1 MGRPMRRTTASR
13 RRNHRNGRFGVAGA
27 ASSGGRLLVGS
38 LAGGWG
44 AAVAVVSAYL
54 GVLTLS
60 AWRGHGSRRHASRAP
75 VRPRRYAVLI
85 PAHDEERLIGSC
97 LDSLAAVRYPSDLV
111 QVHVVADN
119 CTDATAAIARGRGA
133 HVHERIAPDDPGKG
147 PALVW
152 AWRRLVARGDDCDAV
167 VILDAD
173 TTVNQDFFAAVDA
186 ELAAGAEAVQSYY
199 AVRDAE
205 QSSVTAFR
213 AAALAA
219 RHYLRPLGRVTL
231 GGSAGLHGNGMV
243 FAAPVLSKYE
253 WTSHLTEDI
262 ELQLE
267 LLLDGTRVAFAPNA
281 VVSAEMPTT
290 LAASQTQ
297 HARWERGRVE
307 MARRYVPALARRAVA
322 ASEVNRVACVD
333 AAFDLALPPFS
344 VVVAATAA
352 WSSVALVG
360 ATRRRHLGL
369 SGAVA
374 LAAVAVQAGYVLSA
388 LRMVEASPAVYRSLL
403 GAPRLVAWKIRLWV
417 GQLGRRAGVT
427 WVRTARNPDRDGAA
441 PVAGVR

>member
-1 MGRPMRRTTASR
+1 VWGAS
-13 RRNHRNGRFGVAGA
+13 
-27 ASSGGRLLVGS
+27 
-38 LAGGWG
+38 G
-44 AAVAVVSAYL
+44 AAVAATSTYL
-54 GVLTLS
+54 AVLTVS
-60 AWRGHGSRRHASRAP
+60 AWRGRAARRRGGRAP
-75 VRPRRYAVLI
+75 VRPRHYAVLI

-97 LDSLAAVRYPSDLV
+97 LDSLAAVRYPSELV
-111 QVHVVADN
+111 HVHVVADN
-119 CTDATAAIARGRGA
+119 CSDATVAIARGRGA
-133 HVHERIAPDDPGKG
+133 EVHERIAPDDPGKG

-152 AWRRLVARGDDCDAV
+152 AWRRLVARGDTYDAV

-173 TTVNQDFFAAVDA
+173 TTVNTEFFAAMDA
-186 ELAAGAEAVQSYY
+186 EFDAGAEAVQSYY
-199 AVRDAE
+199 SVRDAE
-205 QSSVTAFR
+205 QSPVTAFR

-243 FAAPVLSKYE
+243 FAAPVLNKYE

-267 LLLDGTRVAFAPNA
+267 LLLEGTKVAFAPDA

-307 MARRYVPALARRAVA
+307 MARRYVPALARRAGS
-322 ASEVNRVACVD
+322 ASGVDRVACAD

-344 VVVAATAA
+344 VVVAVTAA
-352 WSSVALVG
+352 WSGLALVG
-360 ATRRRHLGL
+360 AARRRQLGL
-369 SGAVA
+369 SGVVA
-374 LAAVAVQAGYVLSA
+374 LTAGVTQTVYVLSA

-403 GAPRLVAWKIRLWV
+403 GAPRIVAWKVRLWA
-417 GQLGRRAGVT
+417 GQLGRRTGVT
-427 WVRTARNPDRDGAA
+427 WVRTARNADRDAA
-441 PVAGVR
+441 ATPVAEVR

>member
-1 MGRPMRRTTASR
+1 L
-13 RRNHRNGRFGVAGA
+13 GVVAPSA
-27 ASSGGRLLVGS
+27 PGGRVAFGLVWT
-38 LAGGWG
+38 APG
-44 AAVAVVSAYL
+44 AAVALISAYL
-54 GVLTLS
+54 GVLTVS
-60 AWRGHGSRRHASRAP
+60 AWRGRAVRQRGHGGAP
-75 VRPRRYAVLI
+75 GRGRRYAVLI

-111 QVHVVADN
+111 HVHVVADN
-119 CTDATAAIARGRGA
+119 CSDATVAIAHGRGA
-133 HVHERIAPDDPGKG
+133 EVHERIAPDDPGKG

-152 AWRRLVARGDDCDAV
+152 AWRRLAARADAYDAV

-173 TTVNQDFFAAVDA
+173 TTVNPEFFAAVDA
-186 ELAAGAEAVQSYY
+186 ELDAGAEVVQSYY
-199 AVRDAE
+199 SVRDAE
-205 QSSVTAFR
+205 QSPVTAFR

-243 FAAPVLSKYE
+243 FTTPVLSRHE

-267 LLLDGTRVAFAPNA
+267 LLLEGTKVAFAPDA

-307 MARRYVPALARRAVA
+307 MARRYVPALARRAVS
-322 ASEVNRVACVD
+322 ASGVDRVACAD

-352 WSSVALVG
+352 WSGLSLAG
-360 ATRRRHLGL
+360 ATRRRHLGP
-369 SGAVA
+369 SGVVA
-374 LAAVAVQAGYVLSA
+374 LAAVAVQAAYVLSA
-388 LRMVEASPAVYRSLL
+388 LRMVEASPRMYRSLL
-403 GAPRLVAWKIRLWV
+403 GAPRIVAWKVRLWA
-417 GQLGRRAGVT
+417 GQLGRRSRVA
-427 WVRTARNPDRDGAA
+427 WVRTARNADRDAA
-441 PVAGVR
+441 ATPVARVR